1 MDPQRISEDLLGV
14 IFEAVQGD
22 GYAAAVA
29 PLMMVCRRWKVRK
42 CVPRRRP
49 DHVSTST

>member
-1 MDPQRISEDLLGV
+1 MDPQHISEDLLEV

-29 PLMMVCRRWKVRK
+29 PLMVVCRRWKVRK
-42 CVPRRRP
+42 CVR
-49 DHVSTST
+49 